1 MRILTLLALFSM
13 MTLSACGYS
22 GGYVKRDISDL
33 KLPKARVIEG
43 KVSKIDGDE
52 FVLTDASGKIPVDV
66 ELKKGQKL
74 GLKNGQQV
82 KVYGNLDGD
91 GEEFDAYAIET
102 KDGKMQV
109 FSDKF
114 KKKGCCSACKKEKE
128 ARKPCCPGYT
138 KPKAVEAIKKDW
150 SGNN

>member
-22 GGYVKRDISDL
+22 GVHMKRDISDL

-52 FVLTDASGKIPVDV
+52 FVLTDKSGNIDIDV

-74 GLKNGQQV
+74 ALNNGQQV
-82 KVYGNLDGD
+82 KVYGNLDGG

-102 KDGKMQV
+102 ADGKMQV

-114 KKKGCCSACKKEKE
+114 KKKGCCGKCKKEKSE
-128 ARKPCCPGYT
+128 KKPCCPGYT
-138 KPKAVEAIKKDW
+138 KPKAVESVKKDW